1 MNIFE
6 GAHFSTL
13 QCCCYLAVIL
23 DDMDRTLQAFVDVSL
38 AESWGCNWMRQF
50 DGFCSRLKPFLP
62 TSVFSCSFENFHQF
76 CIFHRHN
83 SRVIMTFFSNKEFNE
98 DTVLRRGCCRLTGF
112 LCQNF
117 TSCSWWCVQANEIQ
131 TALWFQSRPV
141 KCAKRGCWQ
150 MQATSGWGISLKVQ
164 SQSWNGKKF

>member
-131 TALWFQSRPV
+131 TALWFQSRPL
-141 KCAKRGCWQ
+141 KCAKRVVSKCRQHPDG
-150 MQATSGWGISLKVQ
+150 ASP
-164 SQSWNGKKF
+164 